1 MWSAVCEYETRC
13 GVVFFR
19 GFISSWWD
27 DWALWCEEGR
37 LANIYIISLVSH
49 FIQYEWVDIYEREGL
64 VSLAPD
70 VALFNLGIILIVS
83 TAAVAAWEDRRGW
96 QRHCVRPRHRICWY
110 FHYRISLNID
120 FLITKCLAMSA
131 QLHLCLF
138 HRLQYW
144 LQKNSLHQRNRDIK
158 I

>member
-1 MWSAVCEYETRC
+1 MGSTKPSPDLSSPLGLASVSTELGADFSRDSIKIKLHWNSIKYFDKSKAFS
-13 GVVFFR
+13 VFFR

-110 FHYRISLNID
+110 TFIIEFH
-120 FLITKCLAMSA
+120 
-131 QLHLCLF
+131 
-138 HRLQYW
+138 
-144 LQKNSLHQRNRDIK
+144 
-158 I
+158 